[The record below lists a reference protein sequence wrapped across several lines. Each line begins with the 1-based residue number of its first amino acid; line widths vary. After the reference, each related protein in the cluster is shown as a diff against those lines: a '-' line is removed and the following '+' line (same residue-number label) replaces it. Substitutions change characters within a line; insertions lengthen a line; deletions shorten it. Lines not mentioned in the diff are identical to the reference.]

1 MVVCIINDC
10 LKQSLRILPMMLAVA
25 CGAACSGS
33 GSSSSTAPTTTGV
46 KPASAI
52 CGSMAGHPAAISKV
66 MVIVMENTSYGSVIG
81 SHDAPTINALANG
94 CGLASNYHGIQF
106 PSLPNYIQMT
116 SGTAPPSI
124 AGDGRRGSDCTPAP
138 DCQSTDP
145 SIFSQLEAAGLSWKS
160 YAESMPSN
168 CFLQDEGDYAP
179 RHNPAVYYINDR
191 ASCKKFDVPMG
202 TTATGA
208 LAGDLRRGALP
219 AYSLVVP
226 NLCNDGHDSCGGIS
240 PVAEEDRFMSEWM
253 PKIASSPDY
262 KSGNLVVV
270 LTADTSA
277 GSDTSNHLA
286 TIVITPSIRPH
297 TVASADFNHYS
308 LLRMSEDVTGVKT
321 HLGAAATAP
330 DMLSAFGLSPAS
342 GG

>member
-1 MVVCIINDC
+1 MVVCIVNDR
-10 LKQSLRILPMMLAVA
+10 LQRSLRALTVVLAVA
-25 CGAACSGS
+25 CSAACSG
-33 GSSSSTAPTTTGV
+33 SSTAPTTTKV
-46 KPASAI
+46 KPTSAF
-52 CGSMAGHPAAISKV
+52 CGSMAGKQATITKV
-66 MVIVMENTSYGSVIG
+66 MVIVMENTSFDSVIG
-81 SHDAPTINALANG
+81 SNDAPTINALADD
-94 CGLASNYHGIQF
+94 CGLATNYHGIQF

-145 SIFSQLEAAGLSWKS
+145 SVFSQLEAAHLSWKS

-168 CFLQDEGDYAP
+168 CFLHDQGNYVP

-202 TTATGA
+202 ATTEGA
-208 LAGDLRRGALP
+208 LAGDLRRGELP
-219 AYSLVVP
+219 SYSFVVP
-226 NLCNDGHDSCGGIS
+226 NLCNDGHDSCGGTP
-240 PVAEEDRFMSEWM
+240 PVVEEDRFMTEWM

-277 GSDTSNHLA
+277 GSDPSNHLA
-286 TIVITPSIRPH
+286 TIMISPTIRPH
-297 TVASADFNHYS
+297 TVATADFNHYS
-308 LLRMSEDVTGVKT
+308 LLRMSEDLTGLKT
-321 HLGAAATAP
+321 HLGAAATAA
-330 DMLSAFGLSPAS
+330 DMLPAFGLTPIS